1 MHRSRC
7 HRFFGVLG
15 VLISMGLVTMATTG
29 WPLGAGSAR
38 AIDAEAVL
46 PVAAHGTRFHF
57 EVIESTDA
65 KYLGDTPAHRGK
77 DGGLTVRPQVALGD
91 AVYRTVGNAEV
102 TIGRITRIEWNRVSG
117 SLEIEFSPEPL
128 QRIAVGDEA
137 WIDLNPQP
145 RAGATSDTTGS
156 RL

>member
-7 HRFFGVLG
+7 RRFFEVLG
-15 VLISMGLVTMATTG
+15 VVISVILMTLAMTG

-38 AIDAEAVL
+38 AIDAEAAL
-46 PVAAHGTRFHF
+46 PVAAHGTPFHF
-57 EVIESTDA
+57 EVIESNDA
-65 KYLGDTPAHRGK
+65 RYLGDTPAHRGK

-91 AVYRTVGNAEV
+91 AVYRRAGDAHV

-117 SLEIEFSPEPL
+117 SLEIEFSPEAL

-145 RAGATSDTTGS
+145 RAGATSDK
-156 RL
+156 